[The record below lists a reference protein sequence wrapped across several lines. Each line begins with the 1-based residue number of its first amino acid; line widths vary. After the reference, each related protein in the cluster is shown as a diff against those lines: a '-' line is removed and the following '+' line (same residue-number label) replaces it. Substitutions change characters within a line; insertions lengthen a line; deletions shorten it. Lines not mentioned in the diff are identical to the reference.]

1 MPVALTSRPW
11 HKRAQLWDQ
20 AVALRVMTLGNAP
33 CQVSVLLVD
42 HDPGCRKD
50 GCDGRN
56 ADMRDLGGF
65 GHRTGPSDLLWPTWS
80 SYQILRSARTLTG
93 DQDAVSEWPYTPSPA
108 SPDAA
113 LEDPDNP
120 SQVDSIKV
128 SWYYLISVVD
138 YHYHELNR

>member
-33 CQVSVLLVD
+33 WQVSVLLVD

-80 SYQILRSARTLTG
+80 SYQILRSARPLTG
-93 DQDAVSEWPYTPSPA
+93 DQDAVR
-108 SPDAA
+108 AA
-113 LEDPDNP
+113 LHALPCFP
-120 SQVDSIKV
+120 GLRSGGP
-128 SWYYLISVVD
+128 
-138 YHYHELNR
+138 